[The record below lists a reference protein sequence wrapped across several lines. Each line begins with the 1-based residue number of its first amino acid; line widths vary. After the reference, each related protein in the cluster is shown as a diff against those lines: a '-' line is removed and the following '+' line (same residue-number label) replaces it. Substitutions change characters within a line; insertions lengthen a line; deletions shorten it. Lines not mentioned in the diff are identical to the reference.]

1 MPQKYKVYINDK
13 VIIFRKS
20 HTTLSVTEN
29 QLISIEPS
37 SAKLKE
43 IISIFENNYKAKKLF
58 IITSDPKN
66 AFRKFSM
73 NYSMVIAAG
82 GLVRNPQ
89 GDVLFIFRNGKWDL
103 PKGKKDMGETP
114 RQTALREVSEET
126 GIKELFI
133 TKKLENT
140 YHTYKQKKQHILK
153 KTFWYEMLSDDKN
166 LSPQTEEGITEVRWI
181 KTSELDEI
189 LENTFGSVSSLLT
202 KYMRENRF

>member
-1 MPQKYKVYINDK
+1 MTQKYKVYINDK

-20 HTTLSVTEN
+20 YTTLSVTEN
-29 QLISIEPS
+29 QLISVEPS
-37 SAKLKE
+37 SAILKE

-66 AFRKFSM
+66 AFREFSM
-73 NYSMVIAAG
+73 DYSMVIAAG
-82 GLVRNPQ
+82 GIVRNPQ

-126 GIKELFI
+126 GIKDLAI

-140 YHTYKQKKQHILK
+140 YHTYKENKQLILK
-153 KTFWYEMLSDDKN
+153 KTFWYEMLSHEEN
-166 LSPQTEEGITEVRWI
+166 LTPQKEEEITEVRWV
-181 KTSELDEI
+181 KTFEI
-189 LENTFGSVSSLLT
+189 AKVLENTFGSVSDLLSEYR
-202 KYMRENRF
+202 KVNRF